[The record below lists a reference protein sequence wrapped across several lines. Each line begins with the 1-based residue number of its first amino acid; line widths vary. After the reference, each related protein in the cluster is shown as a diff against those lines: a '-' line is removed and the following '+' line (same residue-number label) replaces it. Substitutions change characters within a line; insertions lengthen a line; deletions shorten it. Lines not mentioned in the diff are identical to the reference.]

1 MAAGRRPVGAA
12 LPKMGRVT
20 AGSEERAVGLFSDA
34 EMRRRWDGVRSRLA
48 HAECVVS
55 PTFHNSYYLSGVP
68 VKQWGRFAITVLFRD
83 HEPVLVLPEFE
94 QTAAASLSP
103 IRDVRT
109 YRDDEAPSLDAACR
123 RVADALR
130 ERSVRVV
137 GIESF
142 GMSVAMFDRL
152 RVTLPEVA
160 FADETAAIDET
171 RIRSSEE
178 EIAFL
183 REACRLSALGMH
195 TVLEG
200 LRPGALETRLSEE
213 ARLAMER
220 GARADLQ
227 VDATAYMQQGERSL
241 LCHAGSTNE
250 PITAGQ
256 LTEVVCEAH
265 VWHYQGTVA
274 RGILVGSPPPEVER
288 AYAVMLQA
296 YRESCAAVRPGATFA
311 EIDGIGRRILN
322 EAGYD
327 GATNG
332 AGLIRNINDHT
343 GGRIPT
349 GDLRPYNTRPLEP
362 GMVISVEPW
371 ALVPGVGGPRHCDL
385 MLVTETGGELL
396 SDVPIGELRV

>member
-1 MAAGRRPVGAA
+1 
-12 LPKMGRVT
+12 
-20 AGSEERAVGLFSDA
+20 
-34 EMRRRWDGVRSRLA
+34 
-48 HAECVVS
+48 
-55 PTFHNSYYLSGVP
+55 
-68 VKQWGRFAITVLFRD
+68 
-83 HEPVLVLPEFE
+83 
-94 QTAAASLSP
+94 
-103 IRDVRT
+103 
-109 YRDDEAPSLDAACR
+109 
-123 RVADALR
+123 
-130 ERSVRVV
+130 
-137 GIESF
+137 
-142 GMSVAMFDRL
+142 
-152 RVTLPEVA
+152 
-160 FADETAAIDET
+160 
-171 RIRSSEE
+171 
-178 EIAFL
+178 
-183 REACRLSALGMH
+183 
-195 TVLEG
+195 
-200 LRPGALETRLSEE
+200 
-213 ARLAMER
+213 MER